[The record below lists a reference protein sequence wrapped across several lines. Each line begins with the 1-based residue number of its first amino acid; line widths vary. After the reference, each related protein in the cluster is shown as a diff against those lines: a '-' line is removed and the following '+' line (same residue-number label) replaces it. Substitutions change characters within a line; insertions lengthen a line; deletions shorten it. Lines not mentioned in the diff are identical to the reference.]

1 MVENPRSTRDLL
13 SLLAVGTT
21 LCSNPGMEQYKGWM
35 ELYLALIIEHYHR
48 TILSMVINVLI
59 GLEKTAGAMQV
70 PYRPKV
76 TGGKGLQVRCGTP
89 MTQISATAETI
100 NSIITIPM
108 PRAKTLW
115 KGLNSRS
122 IDEDMG

>member
-21 LCSNPGMEQYKGWM
+21 LCSSPGM